1 MVTSKRRVAVTGL
14 GLVSCLG
21 NDYRTAIGALKRGAS
36 GVRAMP
42 AWREHGLKSLVAG
55 RIDGIEEKKKD
66 AGLPKKLVPGMS
78 EAALYCCLAA
88 RDAVA
93 DAGLEAQL
101 LEDEGTGCLV
111 GTGASGTESIYRA
124 GELFFGGRL
133 RRIDPYTV
141 LRAMSSSASAAVSNL
156 LGIRGRS
163 YSLSSACATSA
174 HNVGH
179 ACELISHGILE
190 RAVAGGGEG
199 VSELI
204 TAAFQA
210 LRLALST
217 RFNDAPGEASRPFDV
232 ARDGFV
238 ISGGGGIVVVEE
250 LEAARRRGAKIRAE
264 ILGWGA
270 NSDGFDLVLPQPE
283 GEQAANCM
291 RAALADAGI
300 GPEEVD
306 YVNTHGTGTVHG
318 DVAEVRALKS
328 VFGAGVPPFSSTK
341 SMTGHAIGA
350 AGALELIF
358 SIGMLEDGFLA
369 PSINVENVD
378 PAFAGLPIVT
388 EPRHRPVR
396 TILSNN
402 FGFGGTNAS
411 LVVRR
416 FDG

>member
-1 MVTSKRRVAVTGL
+1 MKRRVAVTGL

-21 NDYRTAIGALKRGAS
+21 NDYRTAVDALKRGSS

-42 AWREHGLKSLVAG
+42 DWRQHGLKSRVAG
-55 RIDGIEEKKKD
+55 RIDGVEEKKQT
-66 AGLPKKLVPGMS
+66 ARLPKKLLPGMS
-78 EAALYCCLAA
+78 GAALYCCLAA

-93 DAGLEAQL
+93 DAGLAAEH
-101 LEDEGTGCLV
+101 LEDSRTGCLV
-111 GTGASGTESIYRA
+111 GTGAGGVRSVHRA
-124 GELFFGGRL
+124 GTLFFDGRV

-141 LRAMSSSASAAVSNL
+141 LRTMSSSASAAVSNL
-156 LGIRGRS
+156 LKIRGRS
-163 YSLSSACATSA
+163 YSISSACATSA
-174 HNVGH
+174 HNIGH

-190 RAVAGGGEG
+190 RAVAGGGED
-199 VSELI
+199 SNELI

-217 RFNDAPGEASRPFDV
+217 RYNDTPARASRPYD
-232 ARDGFV
+232 ADRDGFV

-250 LEAARRRGAKIRAE
+250 LEAARRRGARIRAE
-264 ILGWGA
+264 ILGWGT
-270 NSDGFDLVLPQPE
+270 NSDGFDLVLPEPR
-283 GEQAANCM
+283 GEQAAECM
-291 RAALADAGI
+291 RSALADAGVE
-300 GPEEVD
+300 PAEVD

-318 DVAEVRALKS
+318 DTAEVQALRRL
-328 VFGAGVPPFSSTK
+328 FGDDMPPFSSTK

-358 SIGMLEDGFLA
+358 AIGMLEDSFLA
-369 PSINVENVD
+369 PSINVDNLD

-388 EPRHRPVR
+388 EPQHRKVA

>member
-1 MVTSKRRVAVTGL
+1 MRRRVAVTGL
-14 GLVSCLG
+14 GLISCLG
-21 NDYRTAIGALKRGAS
+21 NDYRTAVDALKRGAS

-42 AWREHGLKSLVAG
+42 GWQEHGLKSLIAG
-55 RIDGIEEKKKD
+55 TIDGVEEKKQ
-66 AGLPKKLVPGMS
+66 AARLSKKLLPAMS
-78 EAALYCCLAA
+78 DAALYCCLAA

-93 DAGLEAQL
+93 DAGLDAGHL
-101 LEDEGTGCLV
+101 ADTATGCLV
-111 GTGASGTESIYRA
+111 GTGSSGTESIYRA
-124 GELFFGGRL
+124 GELFFAGRL

-163 YSLSSACATSA
+163 YSISSACATSA

-179 ACELISHGILE
+179 ACELISHGVLE
-190 RAVAGGGEG
+190 RAVAGGGED
-199 VSELI
+199 VSVLV

-217 RFNDAPGEASRPFDV
+217 RYNDTPTRASRPFD
-232 ARDGFV
+232 ADRDGFV
-238 ISGGGGIVVVEE
+238 ISGGSGIVVVEE
-250 LEAARRRGAKIRAE
+250 LEAARRRGARIRAE

-270 NSDGFDLVLPQPE
+270 NSDGFDLVLPEPR
-283 GEQAANCM
+283 GEQAASCM
-291 RAALADAGI
+291 RSALADAQVR
-300 GPEEVD
+300 PEEVD

-318 DVAEVRALKS
+318 DAAEVSALERL
-328 VFGAGVPPFSSTK
+328 FGDRVPPFSSTK

-358 SIGMLEDGFLA
+358 AIGMLESSFLA

-378 PAFAGLPIVT
+378 PAFRGLPIVT
-388 EPRHRPVR
+388 EPQHREVT

-416 FDG
+416 FDD